1 MSDRART
8 LWGGLLVLVA
18 AAILDATIV
27 AVQEGVPF
35 VYALPGSL
43 IQYGI
48 LALLGVAVWSFCGW
62 SAARRGP
69 WVAVVAAHAGMA
81 ALVVAVWQAA
91 YLGVSYAIS
100 GPVALIPVR
109 MGGLWYFL
117 GSFLTY
123 GMMTAGIL
131 LVQTSRRLRDQ
142 RQREAELQ
150 VLAREAELRALKAQ
164 FRPHFFFNV
173 INSLYALVETQPSRA
188 KQMLDQVARLMRQ
201 TLELSDQDWV
211 PLEWEVGSVRA
222 YLEIEKIRLGER
234 LEILIDAQASV
245 SDFPVPPLL
254 LQPLVENA
262 IKHGIA
268 PYPGPGQVQVVARE
282 EADGIS
288 LVVRDTGPGTT
299 DPGADG
305 DGRGL
310 TITRNRLQAL
320 YGAGYSMQT
329 RRREPQGFEAVLH
342 LPRPA
347 EAP

>member
-8 LWGGLLVLVA
+8 LWGGLLVLLA

-35 VYALPGSL
+35 VYGLPGSL
-43 IQYGI
+43 VQYGI
-48 LALLGVAVWSFCGW
+48 LALLGVGVWSFCRW
-62 SAARRGP
+62 SLERRRP
-69 WVAVVAAHAGMA
+69 WIVVAAAHTGMA
-81 ALVVAVWQAA
+81 AVAVAVWQSA
-91 YLGVSYAIS
+91 YLGVSYLIS

-173 INSLYALVETQPSRA
+173 INSLYALVETQPSQA

-211 PLEWEVGSVRA
+211 PLEWELESIRA

-234 LEILIDAQASV
+234 LVISIDAQEEV
-245 SDFPVPPLL
+245 NTFPVPPLL

-268 PYPGPGQVQVVARE
+268 PYPGPGRVDVLACE
-282 EADGIS
+282 DDDGIT

-299 DPGADG
+299 DAGADG

-310 TITRNRLQAL
+310 TITRNRLQNL
-320 YGAGYSMQT
+320 YGARYRMET
-329 RRREPQGFEAVLH
+329 RRHEPQGFEAVLH
-342 LPRPA
+342 LPRTEETP
-347 EAP
+347 